1 MSASASPLAIR
12 LADKHIAGRR
22 ILEDIHID
30 AAPGEITALLGAS
43 GCGKSTLLKLINGLD
58 TDYSGAI
65 ELPDRG
71 RPIGMVFQEPRLL
84 PWLTV
89 RDNVA
94 FGMETPDAK
103 ARTDAALGEV
113 GLAHAANLHPKALSG
128 GMAQR
133 VAIARALVRE
143 PAVLLMDEPFSA
155 LDVVTRKKLHQL
167 TRTLTREHRTVTLF
181 VTHDPDE
188 ALDLAQRVIVLAPR
202 HPEAASSVALS
213 FSPSAQPLARHQ
225 QRQEILRALQSQ
237 SPSP

>member
-1 MSASASPLAIR
+1 
-12 LADKHIAGRR
+12 
-22 ILEDIHID
+22 

-58 TDYSGAI
+58 ADFHGVI
-65 ELPDRG
+65 ETPHRD

-84 PWLTV
+84 PWLNV

-94 FGMETPDAK
+94 FGVEVPQAK
-103 ARTDAALGEV
+103 ALADRALDEV
-113 GLAHAANLHPKALSG
+113 GLSHARERFPKALSG

-155 LDVVTRKKLHQL
+155 LDVVTRKKLHGL
-167 TRTLTREHRTVTLF
+167 TRTITHEHRTVTLF

-188 ALDLAQRVIVLAPR
+188 ALDLAQRVIVLAPTR
-202 HPEAASSVALS
+202 EGGPASVALS
-213 FSPSAQPLARHQ
+213 F
-225 QRQEILRALQSQ
+225 
-237 SPSP
+237 

>member
-1 MSASASPLAIR
+1 MSVTATPLSIR
-12 LADKHIAGRR
+12 LADKHLAGRR
-22 ILEDIHID
+22 ILEDVHID

-58 TDYSGAI
+58 SDFHGVI
-65 ELPDRG
+65 ETPHRE

-84 PWLTV
+84 PWLNV

-94 FGMETPDAK
+94 FGMEIPQAK
-103 ARTDAALGEV
+103 TLADRALDEV
-113 GLAHAANLHPKALSG
+113 GLTHARELLPKALSG

-155 LDVVTRKKLHQL
+155 LDVVTRKKLHAL
-167 TRTLTREHRTVTLF
+167 TRALTREHHTVSLF

-188 ALDLAQRVIVLAPR
+188 ALDLAQRVIVLAPTR
-202 HPEAASSVALS
+202 EGGPSSVALS
-213 FSPSAQPLARHQ
+213 FFPSSNPLARHQ
-225 QRQEILRALQSQ
+225 QRQEILRALQS
-237 SPSP
+237 